1 MVRFVPSG
9 VSAGFGYW
17 LSYEDNGDLKNRS
30 EISNG
35 DIVYELPDEFKDLED
50 DDEDDDGGNEPF

>member
-1 MVRFVPSG
+1 MVRFVPSPG

-35 DIVYELPDEFKDLED
+35 EIVYELPDEFKGLED
-50 DDEDDDGGNEPF
+50 DEEDSTDEY